1 MTTIQREADGCFHPT
16 TEAELCALI
25 ADANAN
31 KKQLRVMGSTHSV
44 WRAIVTD
51 HFNGPATPA
60 NEVTVVLD
68 RYTAIFEPKPDPKNP
83 DGKLVEAQAGCHVG
97 LSPHRPL
104 QARIDPPPAPS
115 DVAEPSPWHDGRW
128 EVSLTRT
135 LHETYGLALPDLGG
149 ISHQSVAG
157 FLATGSAGGTVKWSV
172 HEAIAALRVIDA
184 QGNAKTLTADGDDPD
199 WFRAA
204 GVGLGLC
211 GIVSTVTFRCVPTF
225 DIVGQEASSAANLS
239 PDMDFYGNRGGANLP
254 SLEKFLLDTD
264 YTRIMWWPQFNFD
277 RLVTWKASRSVYDP
291 NRVIKPYAEMGR
303 FSVPKQIAIS
313 FIYTLMA
320 YAEDPTE
327 ARKQL
332 VQLAKTAKAAAPG
345 SLDALKAWQPRP
357 GYAAATA
364 PLEPQGCLKGLIDLV
379 TRVPRDPVTM
389 GKAWVQLIELL
400 STGADDLVALLDAL
414 PFFGWMLTEF
424 GKLLPDHID
433 ELYKVFI
440 STQPDGG
447 PITQY
452 FEDRAYMGLPM
463 DNQMDDLI
471 LPTWFTELW
480 VPFTPG
486 DGKVQ
491 QTISV
496 LRKYFDAD
504 GTAQGAYQA
513 TGAFAFEL
521 YAAKKDERFFL
532 SPATGQHVFR
542 VDAFWFGRNPDD
554 PTKTFFPPLWKA
566 LDPLGYRAH
575 WGKFL
580 PPPGSVNPPM
590 ISRYPDAAR
599 FKAVRARVDPHNIFL
614 TSYWKQQLE
623 L

>member
-16 TEAELCALI
+16 TEAELCALV

-51 HFNGPATPA
+51 NFNGAQTPA

-83 DGKLVEAQAGCHVG
+83 DGKLVEAQAGCHLGV
-97 LSPHRPL
+97 SPKRPL
-104 QARIDPPPAPS
+104 QARIAPPPSAS
-115 DVAEPSPWHDGRW
+115 DVPQPSPWHDGTW
-128 EVSLTRT
+128 DASLTQT
-135 LHETYGLALPDLGG
+135 LHEKYGLALPDLGG

-172 HEAIAALRVIDA
+172 HEAIAAMRVIDG
-184 QGNAKTLTADGDDPD
+184 QGNVKTLTADGDDPE

-211 GIVSTVTFRCVPTF
+211 GVVSTVTFRCVPTF

-239 PDMDFYGNRGGANLP
+239 PDMDFYGDRAGANLP

-277 RLVTWKASRSVYDP
+277 RLVTWKASRSMYDP
-291 NRVIKPYAEMGR
+291 NRVLKPYQEVGR
-303 FSVPKQIAIS
+303 FAVAKQIAIS
-313 FIYTLMA
+313 LIYTLMA
-320 YAEDPTE
+320 YADNPAE
-327 ARKQL
+327 ARRQL
-332 VQLAKTAKAAAPG
+332 ASLAKTAKSVSPDTIAT
-345 SLDALKAWQPRP
+345 LKSFQPRP
-357 GYAAATA
+357 EVAARTA
-364 PLEPQGCLKGLIDLV
+364 PVEPRGCLQGIIDLLTSV
-379 TRVPRDPVTM
+379 NRDPVTM

-400 STGADDLVALLDAL
+400 STGGDDLLVLLDKL
-414 PFFGWMLTEF
+414 PFFNWLLSEF
-424 GKLLPDHID
+424 GKLIPDHID
-433 ELYKVFI
+433 ELYKLFI
-440 STQPDGG
+440 TTQPDGG
-447 PITQY
+447 PVTQY
-452 FEDRAYMGLPM
+452 FEDRGYMGLPM

-491 QTISV
+491 KTIDT
-496 LRKYFDAD
+496 LRTFFKAD
-504 GTAQGAYQA
+504 GTPQGAYKA

-521 YAAKKDERFFL
+521 YAGKKDETFFL

-542 VDAFWFGRNPDD
+542 VDAFWFGRNPED
-554 PTKTFFPPLWKA
+554 PVKTFFPPLWKV

-575 WGKFL
+575 WGKFQ
-580 PPPGSVNPPM
+580 PPPGSVSPPM

-599 FKAVRARVDPHNIFL
+599 WKSVRARVDPNNIFL
-614 TSYWKQQLE
+614 TTYWKQHLG